1 MIIKK
6 IKEPI
11 DIEYQYIRSKIE
23 TDDCVIIVEK
33 KIWNTI
39 CNLILDYYED
49 IEAVWYEI
57 NYLNEWDILE
67 IIHASEIVDCPT
79 SKWFYIVRKK

>member
-33 KIWNTI
+33 KI
-39 CNLILDYYED
+39 
-49 IEAVWYEI
+49 
-57 NYLNEWDILE
+57 
-67 IIHASEIVDCPT
+67 
-79 SKWFYIVRKK
+79 